1 MTMSN
6 VLTAEK
12 VIAIGEEL
20 RTTRNKSDG
29 RMAFDYVYEK
39 HKELFVDHGGFDGFL
54 KMMDICAVFFASRGE
69 ETVRDRS
76 NTQYQYV

>member
-1 MTMSN
+1 MSN

-12 VIAIGEEL
+12 VIAIGEEV

-69 ETVRDRS
+69 ETVRDMS